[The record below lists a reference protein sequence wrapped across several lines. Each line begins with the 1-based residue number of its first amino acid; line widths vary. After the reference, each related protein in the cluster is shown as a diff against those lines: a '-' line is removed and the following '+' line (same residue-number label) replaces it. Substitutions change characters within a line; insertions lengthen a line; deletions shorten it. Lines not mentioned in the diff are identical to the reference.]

1 MNNFDGQILFALIAA
16 LILAW
21 AGSWLVARRYAAK
34 VLAFMQLGG
43 APGDAPPAAGP
54 EPVPLPPPLAAGTG
68 TPQLPAQNRAARRN
82 LRLALALMCLIFAAI
97 IAAVAQG
104 AYVAS
109 GFSWRRLFT
118 LTLVFAWPVVPTIGL
133 LERWPRGRIFFIS
146 LQYVA
151 LSSVIVMLNS
161 NENQQFL
168 PVLLWLFSEQ
178 LPLLL
183 IVFFMTGPTLRSTG
197 PYLILVF
204 FALTLSSLL
213 GLNALEHSLGDGIDS
228 WVVDLLMLT
237 NVNVVFGLFSI
248 VPWLAAFFP
257 VRFIARRLAA
267 AYQRKAFSEPLY
279 LAAGL
284 WLITLLIQA
293 LTLSHSMG
301 WRAYNLLLAGLLFP
315 LFTLAM
321 KPALQPRHQPPTLL
335 LLRVFRRDRGI
346 EALFDQVVEQWRYSG
361 NTLLIAGK
369 DLALRNLEPDELFG
383 FLSGRLR
390 ERFINDNAG
399 LQQALS
405 SLDLSSD
412 PDGRYRVNEFF
423 CFDGSWKMVL
433 AALVGKADRVLMDLR
448 GYSADR
454 AGCSHELSVLARQ
467 AHLQKL
473 VVLFDADTDKTGAER
488 LLADSRLKIDWID
501 SGKKTADSAGAVLKT
516 LLNGA

>member
-1 MNNFDGQILFALIAA
+1 MNNFDGQILFALIVA

-21 AGSWLVARRYAAK
+21 VGSWLVARRYAAK

-43 APGDAPPAAGP
+43 AGDAPAAGP
-54 EPVPLPPPLAAGTG
+54 EPAPLPPPVAVSTDTG
-68 TPQLPAQNRAARRN
+68 SLLKQNRAAKRN
-82 LRLALALMCLIFAAI
+82 LRLAMALMCLVLAAI
-97 IAAVAQG
+97 IAAVAQS

-109 GFSWRRLFT
+109 GFSWRRLLT

-204 FALTLSSLL
+204 FVLMMSSLL

-248 VPWLAAFFP
+248 VPWLVAFFP
-257 VRFIARRLAA
+257 VRYFARRLAA

-284 WLITLLIQA
+284 WIITLLIQA
-293 LTLSHSMG
+293 LALSHSIG
-301 WRAYNLLLAGLLFP
+301 WQAYNLLLASLLFP
-315 LFTLAM
+315 LFTLLM
-321 KPALQPRHQPPTLL
+321 RPALQPRHHPPTLL
-335 LLRVFRRDRGI
+335 LLRVFRGDRGI
-346 EALFDQVVEQWRYSG
+346 EALFDQVVERWRYSG

-383 FLSGRLR
+383 FLSGHLR
-390 ERFINDNAG
+390 ERFINDNTR
-399 LQQALS
+399 LQQVLS

-423 CFDGSWKMVL
+423 CFDNTWKMVL
-433 AALVGKADRVLMDLR
+433 EALVDKADRVLMDLR
-448 GYSADR
+448 AYSADR
-454 AGCSHELSVLARQ
+454 AGCSHELSVLADK
-467 AHLQKL
+467 AHLKKL
-473 VVLFDADTDKTGAER
+473 VILFDADTDKTSAEW
-488 LLADSRLKIDWID
+488 LLADSRLKISWID
-501 SGKKTADSAGAVLKT
+501 SGKNTEQSADDVLNA